1 MREKKPSPQWES
13 NPGPSIR
20 SPMCYPKKNL
30 GLKWAADQS
39 IQVDM
44 FFITLSR
51 SYANHFSTTNNIKA
65 EPLGQCF
72 SNKDN
77 RTSLALLLL
86 LMVMAKQETGNDVK
100 YRDRK
105 LNSDVWNGQRRER
118 SDEIGKKDES
128 PIFG

>member
-1 MREKKPSPQWES
+1 
-13 NPGPSIR
+13 
-20 SPMCYPKKNL
+20 
-30 GLKWAADQS
+30 
-39 IQVDM
+39 M
-44 FFITLSR
+44 FLVNLSR
-51 SYANHFSTTNNIKA
+51 SYANHLSTTNNITA
-65 EPLGQCF
+65 EPLEQCF
-72 SNKDN
+72 SNKDY
-77 RTSLALLLL
+77 RTSLALLL